1 MGLRCFDAAVAWRA
15 PGKNCRT
22 REISA
27 GYHRIQCSNSY
38 PTSPRYP
45 PLQPLVHSCL
55 ISRHTQRGNMTIPW
69 TAALQIARKL
79 LPVVIDKAPD
89 LIKTF
94 ERRRTPTPA
103 NPAPPDPAIAALQEQ
118 LDAHQETMRAQVD
131 RIHQLHL
138 TLAATQ
144 RSLSMAWSV
153 LAATVLLSVSLG
165 VILLFR
171 S

>member
-1 MGLRCFDAAVAWRA
+1 MRQSHGGRRARTAV
-15 PGKNCRT
+15 
-22 REISA
+22 REKFLQGIIESNVQIPIR
-27 GYHRIQCSNSY
+27 HR
-38 PTSPRYP
+38 RGYP